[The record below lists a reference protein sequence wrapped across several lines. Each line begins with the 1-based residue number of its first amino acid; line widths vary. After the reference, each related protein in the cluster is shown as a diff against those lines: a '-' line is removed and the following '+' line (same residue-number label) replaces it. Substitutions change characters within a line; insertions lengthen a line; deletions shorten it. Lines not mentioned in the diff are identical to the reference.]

1 MADLAGE
8 TDAWSLSKRGPLKI
22 ENVDAVGH
30 FQGRSIGFF
39 GKLPCERDANVPTCR
54 LQRNNFLNVL
64 WRRGAISESWRG

>member
-39 GKLPCERDANVPTCR
+39 GNCLVRGTQTYLPVDSNET
-54 LQRNNFLNVL
+54 
-64 WRRGAISESWRG
+64 IS